1 MLLVMVTRENQ
12 RGRRVGIGGVSHAMC
27 RCSELALGESSEVVK
42 SRAVR
47 NHKLTSK
54 YNGLSSL
61 GENGGSEANG
71 GAHQATRHVIYWNQA
86 PTGAL
91 MYL

>member
-1 MLLVMVTRENQ
+1 
-12 RGRRVGIGGVSHAMC
+12 
-27 RCSELALGESSEVVK
+27 VK